1 VVPFTGD
8 FDFLAEA
15 EKAAY
20 KQKEAYRAKH
30 LADIV
35 AFTGVRCQFGGVGA
49 MSDVRSL
56 PSPKRYVFHGGF
68 PLRPQPDDR
77 LTRAPQVVL
86 SLAEPSEMG
95 IVYDELKMQVTDDAQ
110 SNDGSSSKTITV
122 SVADCALAAPKSSRP
137 GYANAFRLDTV
148 APDAGSGL
156 KKFIIALP
164 TEVMPSANPALAC
177 AYP

>member
-1 VVPFTGD
+1 
-8 FDFLAEA
+8 
-15 EKAAY
+15 
-20 KQKEAYRAKH
+20 
-30 LADIV
+30 
-35 AFTGVRCQFGGVGA
+35 
-49 MSDVRSL
+49 M
-56 PSPKRYVFHGGF
+56 
-68 PLRPQPDDR
+68 
-77 LTRAPQVVL
+77 VL
-86 SLAEPSEMG
+86 SLAEPSEIG

-110 SNDGSSSKTITV
+110 SKTITV